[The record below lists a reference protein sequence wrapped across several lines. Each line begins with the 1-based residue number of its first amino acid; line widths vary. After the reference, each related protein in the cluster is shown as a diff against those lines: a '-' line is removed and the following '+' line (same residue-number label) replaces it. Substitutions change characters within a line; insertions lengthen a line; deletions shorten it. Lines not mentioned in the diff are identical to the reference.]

1 MSVPDDIGVV
11 SFIHWIVESPHME
24 TTPQADKRLVTR
36 IAMLG
41 ALRYRNYRF
50 YWVGQLASVLA
61 QNMEII
67 AQGWLVLQLTN
78 SPLMLGLT
86 GLTHAIPTIVL
97 TLVGGVVADLTDRRR
112 IMIFTQGSMSVLFFI
127 LATLVVTAKVSMWH
141 VLLFAFLSGCLRA
154 FDRPSRY
161 ALLPQ
166 MVPREEIANA
176 VALGSSIWQ
185 ICRLVGP
192 AVAGMLIYLYGVG
205 PTFYVSSLSCL
216 AAVILWFLISL
227 DRHTFGESKRGLI
240 QYMLD
245 GLNFIRGNEIFY
257 TLIGMTFFNS
267 VFGMSYVI
275 LMPIFARDILH
286 VGSQG
291 YGFLQ
296 TVTGAGALAGTLT
309 VAYLAGSR
317 LKGWQTIIG
326 AVTFGT
332 MIIGFAFSPWYPL
345 SLGLVF
351 FIGLANQVYMTTIN
365 TILQLKL
372 PDQLRGRVMGIYGLT
387 WDLMPV
393 GGTIS
398 GTIAEYAGAP
408 VAVAIGGFFVAT
420 MALSVAL
427 YLPQVRRLE

>member
-1 MSVPDDIGVV
+1 
-11 SFIHWIVESPHME
+11 ME
-24 TTPQADKRLVTR
+24 VTPQADKKPMTR
-36 IAMLG
+36 MAMLG
-41 ALRYRNYRF
+41 ALRHRNYRF
-50 YWVGQLASVLA
+50 YWFGQLFWVLA
-61 QNMEII
+61 HNMEII
-67 AQGWLVLQLTN
+67 ALGWLVFELTN

-86 GLTHAIPTIVL
+86 GLTHSIPTIVL

-112 IMIFTQGSMSVLFFI
+112 IMILIQGSMSVLFFI
-127 LATLVVTAKVSMWH
+127 LATLVLTGKISMWH

-161 ALLPQ
+161 AILPQ

-192 AVAGMLIYLYGVG
+192 GVAGMLIYFFGVG
-205 PTFYVSSLSCL
+205 ETFYVCSLGSLSAL
-216 AAVILWFLISL
+216 ILWFLINL
-227 DRHTFGESKRGLI
+227 DRQAFGESKMGLMR
-240 QYMLD
+240 YMLG
-245 GLNFIRGNEIFY
+245 GLNFIRSNEIFY

-286 VGSQG
+286 VGSWG
-291 YGFLQ
+291 FGFLQ
-296 TVTGAGALAGTLT
+296 SVMGGGALVGTLI
-309 VAYLAGSR
+309 VAYLAASR

-332 MIIGFAFSPWYPL
+332 LIIGFAFSSWYPL

-351 FIGLANQVYMTTIN
+351 FIGLSSQVYMTTIN

-387 WDLMPV
+387 WELMPV

-408 VAVAIGGFFVAT
+408 VAVAIGGFFVAA
-420 MALSVAL
+420 MALSVAV
-427 YLPQVRRLE
+427 YLPRVRRLE